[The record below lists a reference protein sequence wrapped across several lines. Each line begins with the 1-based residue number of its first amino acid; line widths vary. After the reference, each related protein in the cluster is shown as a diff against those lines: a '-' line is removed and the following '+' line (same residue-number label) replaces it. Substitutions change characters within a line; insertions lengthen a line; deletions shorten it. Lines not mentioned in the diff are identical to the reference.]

1 MKLFRDRTEAGRM
14 LAKALMRHAGRDDVV
29 VLALPRG
36 GAPVAFEIAKALKAP
51 LDLFLVRKLGV
62 PGREELAMGAVA
74 SGGVRVLNE
83 DVVRWYQV
91 SQSTIESVTKIERQE
106 LERRERVYR
115 GGRPMPELS
124 KKTVILVDDGLATGT
139 SMLAAITALRSYK
152 PAQIIVAV
160 PTGPAEACREFQ
172 GEADA
177 VVCATTPE
185 PFWAIGAWYE
195 DFRQVTDEEV
205 QSLLAR
211 DCCKAAA

>member
-14 LAKALMRHAGRDDVV
+14 LAKDLMRYAGRDDVV

-36 GAPVAFEIAKALKAP
+36 GVPVAYEVAKALHAP
-51 LDLFLVRKLGV
+51 LDLFIVRKLGV
-62 PGREELAMGAVA
+62 PGCEELAMGAVA
-74 SGGVRVLNE
+74 SGGVRVLDR
-83 DVVRWYQV
+83 DVARWYQV
-91 SQSTIESVTKIERQE
+91 SQSTIESVTQAERQE

-115 GGRPMPELS
+115 GSRPMPELS
-124 KKTVILVDDGLATGT
+124 NRTVILVDDGMATGS

-160 PTGPAEACREFQ
+160 PTGPPDTCRKFQ

-211 DCCKAAA
+211 GCCKEAA